1 MKKNKWI
8 LYGIIILSI
17 AAFLVGNNFFKK
29 NDVGLTSQII
39 NIKVEPHMI
48 MAAKRGD
55 IKKMV
60 STSGYLE
67 PEEEINLSFKVN
79 GEIMEILVS
88 EGDRVSE
95 GEELIR
101 LDKKQQELNY
111 LKAKN
116 TYNLIKINGSGGQ
129 VEEAELNFKIAK
141 DNLEAT
147 TLKAPFS
154 GLIAEIMVKK
164 SNYITTGT
172 KVIYIIDDS
181 NYKIKANVDES
192 DSFEVKV
199 DQEVIVFIDA
209 LPEQEF
215 KGEVDEIAHYTKN
228 TNGVVTLP
236 VTVQLDQVFTEFK
249 PGFSTLL
256 DIIVDKAENKLIVPI
271 TAVLNKQGQKVVV
284 EVVDGKSQLAAVKTG
299 ISDGVYIAIEEG
311 LAEGDNIIINA
322 YKFAG
327 IETGSNND
335 TSSSD
340 AEMPAGRPSYKMLTP
355 ER

>member
-8 LYGIIILSI
+8 LCGIIILSI
-17 AAFLVGNNFFKK
+17 TAFLIWNNFFKK

-39 NIKVEPHMI
+39 NIKVESHVV

-55 IKKMV
+55 IRKMV

-67 PEEEINLSFKVN
+67 PEEEMSLNFKVN
-79 GEIMEILVS
+79 SEVIEILVK

-95 GEELIR
+95 GAELMR
-101 LDKKQQELNY
+101 LDKDQQELNF

-116 TYNLIKINGSGGQ
+116 AYNLIKINGSGGQ

-164 SNYITTGT
+164 GEYITTGT

-199 DQEVIVFIDA
+199 GQEVIVFMDA

-215 KGEVDEIAHYTKN
+215 KGKVDEIAHYTKN
-228 TNGVVTLP
+228 INGVVTLP
-236 VTVQLDQVFTEFK
+236 VTVQLDQVFREFK
-249 PGFSTLL
+249 PGFSTLM
-256 DIIVDKAENKLIVPI
+256 DIIVDKAENELIVPI
-271 TAVLNKQGQKVVV
+271 TAVLNKQGQKLVV
-284 EVVDGKSQLAAVKTG
+284 EVVDGKSQLTAVKTG

-327 IETGSNND
+327 IETGSNIN
-335 TSSSD
+335 TNSSS
-340 AEMPAGRPSYKMLTP
+340 EGLPISRPFRMLTP
-355 ER
+355 EK

>member
-1 MKKNKWI
+1 MKKNKWV

-17 AAFLVGNNFFKK
+17 AAFLVWNNFLKK
-29 NDVGLTSQII
+29 SDAELVSQIV
-39 NIKVEPHMI
+39 NIKVEPHMA
-48 MAAKRGD
+48 MAVKKGD
-55 IKKMV
+55 IRKIV

-67 PEEEINLSFKVN
+67 PEEEMNLSFKVN
-79 GEIMEILVS
+79 GEVMEILVI

-95 GEELIR
+95 GEELMR
-101 LDKKQQELNY
+101 LDKEQQQLNY

-116 TYNLIKINGSGGQ
+116 NYNLIKINGSGGE
-129 VEEAELNFKIAK
+129 VEEAELNFEIAK

-199 DQEVIVFIDA
+199 DQEVIVFMDA

-215 KGEVDEIAHYTKN
+215 KGKVDKIAHYTKN

-236 VTVQLDQVFTEFK
+236 ITVQLDQVFREFK

-256 DIIVDKAENKLIVPI
+256 DIVVDKAENKLIVPI
-271 TAVLNKQGQKVVV
+271 TAVLNKQGQMVVV
-284 EVVDGKSQLAAVKTG
+284 RVVDDKPQLAVVKTG
-299 ISDGVYIAIEEG
+299 ISDGVYMAIEEG
-311 LAEGDNIIINA
+311 LAEGENIIINA

-327 IETGSNND
+327 IETGSN
-335 TSSSD
+335 
-340 AEMPAGRPSYKMLTP
+340 
-355 ER
+355 